1 MSVALDKE
9 GFLRSYLDWQP
20 ELAPGL
26 AASEDIELTDAHWE
40 VIHLVRDYYH
50 RYHVSPTTRVLVKLV
65 ADRLGSDKGKSVY
78 LMSLFSAKA
87 AKLVAKIS
95 GLPKPNNCD

>member
-1 MSVALDKE
+1 MSLEVDKE
-9 GFLRSYLDWQP
+9 GFLRSYQDWQP
-20 ELAPGL
+20 HIAPEL
-26 AASEDIELTDAHWE
+26 AASEEIELTDEHWE
-40 VIHLVRDYYH
+40 VIYLVREYYD
-50 RYHVSPTTRVLVKLV
+50 RYHVSPTSRVLSKIVGEKL
-65 ADRLGSDKGKSVY
+65 GQDKGRSIY